1 MSQAKKAAKGA
12 AAPAAKTKASKF
24 RLRRKNRRLT
34 DLKRQAAGK
43 TSSKLRKSIT
53 PGTVLIL
60 LSSGYRGKRVIC
72 LKQLEPSG
80 LLLVSG
86 PFTVNGVPL
95 RRVNPRYVIATSTKV
110 DVSGVDL
117 KGITD
122 AMFTRTNKEKN
133 AERKLKNKDDTSMFV
148 QQDTAAQKTLPEERK
163 KLQDQVDKGLLAA
176 LGKDQLLKQYL
187 KTRFTLRA
195 NMAPHVMKF

>member
-1 MSQAKKAAKGA
+1 MGA
-12 AAPAAKTKASKF
+12 
-24 RLRRKNRRLT
+24 
-34 DLKRQAAGK
+34 
-43 TSSKLRKSIT
+43 
-53 PGTVLIL
+53 GTAV
-60 LSSGYRGKRVIC
+60 SGYRGKRVIC

-117 KGITD
+117 SGITD

-133 AERKLKNKDDTSMFV
+133 AERKLRTKDDTSMFV

-195 NMAPHVMKF
+195 NMAPHIMKF